1 MVGRLEFLTAK
12 VLGLVT
18 LEFEKNGRMRGK
30 EWLGNVP
37 RVKKMKRKIKKMLN
51 KEIKITE
58 EKEENTHIWR
68 NFKRRINIK
77 LWS

>member
-1 MVGRLEFLTAK
+1 LEFLTAK

-30 EWLGNVP
+30 EWLGNVL

-51 KEIKITE
+51 KENKITE
-58 EKEENTHIWR
+58 EKEENTR
-68 NFKRRINIK
+68 TYLAKF
-77 LWS
+77 